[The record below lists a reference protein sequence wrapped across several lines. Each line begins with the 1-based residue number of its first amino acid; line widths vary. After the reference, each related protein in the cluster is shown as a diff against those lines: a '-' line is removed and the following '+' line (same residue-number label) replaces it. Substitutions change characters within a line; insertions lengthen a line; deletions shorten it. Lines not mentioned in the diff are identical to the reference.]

1 MGQEKQNNKEQP
13 IGVFKKM
20 KKQNK
25 KKMLL
30 AGAVAGLLAITGLT
44 SAAAVYAET
53 ACSGVNSCKGTGA
66 CAGKANTCAGQ
77 NSCKGAGWMKV
88 ESDAKCMEMGGTVA
102 TPAH

>member
-1 MGQEKQNNKEQP
+1 
-13 IGVFKKM
+13 M

-30 AGAVAGLLAITGLT
+30 AGAVAGLLAITGLA

-53 ACSGVNSCKGTGA
+53 ACSGV
-66 CAGKANTCAGQ
+66 